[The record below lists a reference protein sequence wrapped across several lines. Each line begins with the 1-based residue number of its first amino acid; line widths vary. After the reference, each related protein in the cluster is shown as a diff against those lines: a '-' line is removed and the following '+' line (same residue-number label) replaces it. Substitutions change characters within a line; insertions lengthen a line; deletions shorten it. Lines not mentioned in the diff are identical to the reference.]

1 MPKLLRLPVPSV
13 YRATTMVSPS
23 RILVFSYCLP
33 GAAGSGHS
41 CVLVDEIIP
50 DAVVCQDVELGLHVL
65 VVAACLAHPCVDVGY
80 GDQRLIFAQGPL
92 CFT

>member
-1 MPKLLRLPVPSV
+1 
-13 YRATTMVSPS
+13 MVSPG

-50 DAVVCQDVELGLHVL
+50 DAVACQDVDLGLQVP
-65 VVAACLAHPCVDVGY
+65 VVAASLDDPCIDVG
-80 GDQRLIFAQGPL
+80 DENQRLIFA
-92 CFT
+92 